1 MKKIQGEL
9 LWKNKRKYSG
19 VILILIS
26 YFYILIANADLKDDM
41 LPNANTIWVSWD
53 GTGALTQVLV
63 YTKNFL
69 FSILGIVAVWVFL
82 YFWFKLII
90 NRWNEEEFKK
100 ALMWFLYAVIWLS
113 IIPLAWWAVK
123 IISTLKF

>member
-1 MKKIQGEL
+1 MKKI
-9 LWKNKRKYSG
+9 
-19 VILILIS
+19 ILILIS
-26 YFYILIANADLKDDM
+26 YFYTLIAKADIKDDI

-63 YTKNFL
+63 YTKDFL